1 MHRRVALTGK
11 EAMMAHHKRGRPKST
26 RAGCLLCKP
35 HKRQGAPLR
44 DRQRFNQFRRI
55 RATDEQIAEAAAE
68 AARRGHRVQ
77 TAQADPVG
85 IRSRGNRSP

>member
-1 MHRRVALTGK
+1 MSGGTCTGVHRRVASTGK
-11 EAMMAHHKRGRPKST
+11 EEMMAHHKRGRPKST

-55 RATDEQIAEAAAE
+55 VATDEQIAEAAAE
-68 AARRGHRVQ
+68 ASKVCDRKIEVRPFQ
-77 TAQADPVG
+77 
-85 IRSRGNRSP
+85 